1 MEKLIRI
8 VLKVEDESYR
18 NIIDNRLIIYRN
30 DLRVCG
36 FKKVVWVFI
45 G

>member
-1 MEKLIRI
+1 MEKLIGI

-18 NIIDNRLIIYRN
+18 NIIDNRLIIHRN
-30 DLRVCG
+30 DLRACG
-36 FKKVVWVFI
+36 LKKAVWVPT